1 MIKAAFF
8 DIDGTLLSFTTHRVS
23 AGTIRAFDRLHQ
35 AGIRTF
41 LSTGRPD
48 VLIPQMPVSF
58 EAKITMNGGLVFVG
72 DHMGANGAH
81 MGTNGDHVGA
91 SGAHMGTN
99 GDHVGANG
107 NHMGTNGDHVG
118 ASGDHMG
125 PNGDHVGAN
134 GNQSPDKVL
143 FSNPVPDNELQA
155 WLDLAKD
162 KHLCTMIFTK
172 DNMFLTQPNEIGL
185 QLRNQLEFE
194 MPPVV
199 DIDRMRSETAY
210 QIIAI
215 MPGEMDATV
224 AELLPHC
231 RLPRWHPYFTD
242 IVAHD
247 NSKAR
252 GMEVICQHYGIRQE
266 ETLAF
271 GDGAND
277 IEMLEW
283 AGIGVAM
290 GNAADEVKKHADHVT
305 TDVDNEGIENA
316 VKEILK

>member
-8 DIDGTLLSFTTHRVS
+8 DIDGTLLSFNTHRVS
-23 AGTIRAFDRLHQ
+23 AGTVRAFDRLHR

-41 LSTGRPD
+41 LSTGRPE
-48 VLIPQMPVSF
+48 VLIPQMPVEF
-58 EAKITMNGGLVFVG
+58 EAKITMNGGLVFTESEVLLS
-72 DHMGANGAH
+72 N
-81 MGTNGDHVGA
+81 
-91 SGAHMGTN
+91 
-99 GDHVGANG
+99 
-107 NHMGTNGDHVG
+107 
-118 ASGDHMG
+118 
-125 PNGDHVGAN
+125 PI
-134 GNQSPDKVL
+134 PDK
-143 FSNPVPDNELQA
+143 ELQV
-155 WLDLAKD
+155 WLDIAKE
-162 KHLCTMIFTK
+162 KHLCTMTFSA
-172 DNMFLTQPNEIGL
+172 DGMMLAQPNEIGL
-185 QLRNQLEFE
+185 KLRNQLEFE

-199 DIDRMRSETAY
+199 DIDAMRDQTVY

-215 MPGEMDATV
+215 MPGETDPEV
-224 AELLPHC
+224 AALLPHC

-242 IVAHD
+242 IVAAD

-252 GMEVICQHYGIRQE
+252 GMEAICRHYGIAQE

-290 GNAADEVKKHADHVT
+290 GNAADAVKKHADRVT

-316 VKEILK
+316 VNELVTLKA

>member
-8 DIDGTLLSFTTHRVS
+8 DIDGTLLSFETHRVS
-23 AGTIRAFDRLHQ
+23 PGTVRAFDRLHR
-35 AGIRTF
+35 AGVRTF

-58 EAKITMNGGLVFVG
+58 EAKITMNGGLVFTVPSEG
-72 DHMGANGAH
+72 QQ
-81 MGTNGDHVGA
+81 
-91 SGAHMGTN
+91 
-99 GDHVGANG
+99 
-107 NHMGTNGDHVG
+107 
-118 ASGDHMG
+118 
-125 PNGDHVGAN
+125 PE
-134 GNQSPDKVL
+134 VL
-143 FSNPVPDNELQA
+143 LSNPILDHELQV
-155 WLDLAKD
+155 WLDVADD
-162 KHLCTMIFTK
+162 KKLCTMVFTK
-172 DNMFLTQPNEIGL
+172 DSMLLANPNEVGL
-185 QLRNQLEFE
+185 KLRKQLEFE

-199 DIDRMRSETAY
+199 NIDRMRSESAY

-224 AELLPHC
+224 GELLPHC

-252 GMEVICQHYGIRQE
+252 GMEAICRHYGIRQE

-290 GNAADEVKKHADHVT
+290 GNADDKVKAHAKHVT
-305 TDVDNEGIENA
+305 TDVDHEGIENA
-316 VKEILK
+316 VNIILI

>member
-8 DIDGTLLSFTTHRVS
+8 DIDGTLLSFNTHRVS
-23 AGTIRAFDRLHQ
+23 PGTVRAFDKLHR

-48 VLIPQMPVSF
+48 VLIPEMPVSF
-58 EAKITMNGGLVFVG
+58 EGKITMNGGLVF
-72 DHMGANGAH
+72 
-81 MGTNGDHVGA
+81 T
-91 SGAHMGTN
+91 
-99 GDHVGANG
+99 
-107 NHMGTNGDHVG
+107 
-118 ASGDHMG
+118 
-125 PNGDHVGAN
+125 PEE
-134 GNQSPDKVL
+134 VL
-143 FSNPVPDNELQA
+143 LSNPIIDEELQR
-155 WLDLAKD
+155 WLDMAKER
-162 KHLCTMIFTK
+162 HLCTMIFTK

-185 QLRNQLEFE
+185 KLRNQLEFE

-199 DIDRMRSETAY
+199 PIDRMRSETVY

-242 IVAHD
+242 IVAED
-247 NSKAR
+247 NSKAH
-252 GMEVICQHYGIRQE
+252 GMEAICRHFGIRQE

-290 GNAADEVKKHADHVT
+290 GNADDIVKKHADQIT
-305 TDVDNEGIENA
+305 TDVDNEGIEKIINQ
-316 VKEILK
+316 ILQ

>member
-1 MIKAAFF
+1 MKNHTSQHSPAPPSTPLHPQNIKAAFF

-23 AGTIRAFDRLHQ
+23 PGTVRAFERLHR

-48 VLIPQMPVSF
+48 ILIPDMPVSF
-58 EAKITMNGGLVFVG
+58 DGKITMNGGLVF
-72 DHMGANGAH
+72 
-81 MGTNGDHVGA
+81 T
-91 SGAHMGTN
+91 
-99 GDHVGANG
+99 
-107 NHMGTNGDHVG
+107 
-118 ASGDHMG
+118 
-125 PNGDHVGAN
+125 PNE
-134 GNQSPDKVL
+134 VL
-143 FSNPVPDNELQA
+143 LSNPISNAELQA

-162 KHLCTMIFTK
+162 KHLCTMVFTK
-172 DNMFLTQPNEIGL
+172 DNMFLAQPNEIGL
-185 QLRNQLEFE
+185 KLRNQLEFE

-199 DIDRMRSETAY
+199 GIDRMRSETVY

-215 MPGEMDATV
+215 MPGDMDDSV
-224 AELLPHC
+224 NQILPHC

-242 IVAHD
+242 IVAED

-252 GMEVICQHYGIRQE
+252 GMEAICRHFGIRQE

-290 GNAADEVKKHADHVT
+290 GNAADNVKEHADLVT
-305 TDVDNEGIENA
+305 SDVDNEGIEKVVNKII
-316 VKEILK
+316 VNR

>member
-23 AGTIRAFDRLHQ
+23 PGTVRAFQRMHRS
-35 AGIRTF
+35 GIRTF

-48 VLIPQMPVSF
+48 VLIPQMPVTF
-58 EAKITMNGGLVFVG
+58 EAKITMNGGLVFTPQ
-72 DHMGANGAH
+72 D
-81 MGTNGDHVGA
+81 T
-91 SGAHMGTN
+91 
-99 GDHVGANG
+99 
-107 NHMGTNGDHVG
+107 
-118 ASGDHMG
+118 
-125 PNGDHVGAN
+125 
-134 GNQSPDKVL
+134 L
-143 FSNPVPDNELQA
+143 LSNPILDNELQA
-155 WLDLAKD
+155 WLDIAKD
-162 KHLCTMIFTK
+162 NHLCTMIFTK
-172 DNMFLTQPNEIGL
+172 DNMFLAQPNEVGL
-185 QLRNQLEFE
+185 KLRNQLEFE

-199 DIDRMRSETAY
+199 DIDRMRTETVY

-224 AELLPHC
+224 ADRLPNC

-242 IVAHD
+242 IVALD

-252 GMEVICQHYGIRQE
+252 GMEAVCRHFGIRQE

-283 AGIGVAM
+283 AAIGVAM
-290 GNAADEVKKHADHVT
+290 GNADDKVKAHADRVT
-305 TDVDNEGIENA
+305 TDVDNEGIETAIN
-316 VKEILK
+316 EILAP

>member
-23 AGTIRAFDRLHQ
+23 AGTIRAFDRLHKV
-35 AGIRTF
+35 GIRTF

-48 VLIPQMPVSF
+48 VLIPKMPVTF
-58 EAKITMNGGLVFVG
+58 EAKITMNGGLVF
-72 DHMGANGAH
+72 
-81 MGTNGDHVGA
+81 T
-91 SGAHMGTN
+91 
-99 GDHVGANG
+99 
-107 NHMGTNGDHVG
+107 
-118 ASGDHMG
+118 
-125 PNGDHVGAN
+125 PNKVLLSN
-134 GNQSPDKVL
+134 PIPDK
-143 FSNPVPDNELQA
+143 ELQA
-155 WLDLAKD
+155 WLDIAKD
-162 KHLCTMIFTK
+162 KNLCTMIFTEN
-172 DNMFLTQPNEIGL
+172 NMFLAQPNEVGL
-185 QLRNQLEFE
+185 RLRNQLEFE

-199 DIDRMRSETAY
+199 EIDRMRSETAY

-215 MPGEMDATV
+215 MPGEMDSTV
-224 AELLPHC
+224 AASLPHC

-242 IVAHD
+242 IVAHN
-247 NSKAR
+247 NSKAH
-252 GMEVICQHYGIRQE
+252 GMEAICQHFGIRQE

-290 GNAADEVKKHADHVT
+290 GNADEKVKQHADRLT

-316 VKEILK
+316 VNEILS